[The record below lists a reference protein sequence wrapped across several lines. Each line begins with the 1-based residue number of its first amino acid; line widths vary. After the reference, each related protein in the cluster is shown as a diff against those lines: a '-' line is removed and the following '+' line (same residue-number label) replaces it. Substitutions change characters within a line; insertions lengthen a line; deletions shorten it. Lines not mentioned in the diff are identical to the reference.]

1 MWDVLHIQAHGDL
14 SIHLER
20 ERESLGDIKSGMTVQ
35 HTGFTRFYSACKT
48 IICCSFK
55 HSSYWSSADV
65 KPMSSDLVHA
75 NVSSKSCLL
84 SISLC
89 ANYDIYGLGSVL

>member
-1 MWDVLHIQAHGDL
+1 MGVLAIQAYRDL
-14 SIHLER
+14 SIHLET
-20 ERESLGDIKSGMTVQ
+20 ESLGDIKSGMTVQ
-35 HTGFTRFYSACKT
+35 HTGFTRFYSTCKT

-55 HSSYWSSADV
+55 HSSYWSSVDV

-89 ANYDIYGLGSVL
+89 ANYDLYGQGSVL